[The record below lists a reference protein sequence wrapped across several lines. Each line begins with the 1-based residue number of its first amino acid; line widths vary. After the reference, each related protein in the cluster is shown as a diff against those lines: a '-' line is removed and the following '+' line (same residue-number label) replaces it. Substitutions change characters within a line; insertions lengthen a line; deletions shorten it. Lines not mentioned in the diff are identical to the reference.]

1 MKSLRIALI
10 AAVALSASSVLA
22 HSAPHA
28 TVRATVESVAA
39 DGASLKVRTRAG
51 EERVVHLSAKTRYL
65 LVVPATLAEVKPGA
79 FIGVAA
85 LPGEDGKLKAL
96 EVHIFP
102 AAMRGT
108 GEGFRPF
115 DLAPNSSM
123 TNGDVAAEVKGVE
136 GPTLT
141 VTYKG
146 GQQTI
151 VVGPKTPIVAFAP
164 GAKSDLKSGAAI
176 IARGLKQDD
185 GSVKAGAVLV
195 GKDGLVPPM

>member
-1 MKSLRIALI
+1 MKSLRIAFV
-10 AAVALSASSVLA
+10 AAITLSASPAFAQGASHV
-22 HSAPHA
+22 
-28 TVRATVESVAA
+28 TVRATVERIEA
-39 DGASLKVRTRAG
+39 DGTTLSVRTRAG

-79 FIGVAA
+79 FVGVAA
-85 LPGEDGKLKAL
+85 LPGEGGKLKAL

-115 DLAPNSSM
+115 DLAPHSSM

-151 VVGPKTPIVAFAP
+151 VVGAKTPIVAFEP
-164 GAKSDLKSGAAI
+164 GAKSDLKAGAAI

-185 GSVKAGAVLV
+185 GSVDAQAVLV
-195 GKDGLVPPM
+195 GKDGLAPPM